1 MTSHVILKTES
12 KLTLRQA
19 AAVVAGVVLM
29 LLSGLVNGWSIF
41 VEPIEKELHLLRQ
54 DTSLIFTISLS
65 VSIGGQLLSG
75 FLSKRVKTRWVYFL
89 AAAFAVVGFV
99 GASKATGL
107 MQIYLYYGVFVGLT
121 IGMLYN
127 LVLTNVIAMFHSNIS
142 LISGIL
148 LMGFGM
154 GTLVLGSI
162 ATALINRFGWRT
174 TFAILAVVYAALL
187 AAASFVILPARKAA
201 SGAAVKAPG
210 VQPTAML
217 RARSFRYFFGWCIVI
232 SSCNLIVI
240 GHSSLISRD
249 IGASFVLASFLT
261 GMASMASGL
270 SRVVFGRFSDK
281 FGIGKLEGI
290 LTAGSA
296 AAALVILA
304 GYFLGNVPLLALGY
318 ILAGALNGGE
328 AVYICTF
335 VQQRYGMEHY
345 GINMAFTNIYM
356 IFGSVFGTA
365 LAGAVKTQTGSYLPA
380 FLLMLLYAA
389 LGTVCALLLKR
400 TEKGHKQSA
409 KQME

>member
-1 MTSHVILKTES
+1 MTSNAILKTEN
-12 KLTLRQA
+12 KLTLKQA
-19 AAVVAGVVLM
+19 AAVTAGVILM

-65 VSIGGQLLSG
+65 VSIGGQILSG
-75 FLSKRVKTRWVYFL
+75 FLSKRIKTRWVYFL
-89 AAAFAVVGFV
+89 AAVFAIVGFT
-99 GASKATGL
+99 GASNATGL
-107 MQIYLYYGVFVGLT
+107 MQIYIYYGVFVGLT

-127 LVLTNVIAMFHSNIS
+127 LVLTNVIAMFQRNIS

-162 ATALINRFGWRT
+162 ATALIKLFGWRS
-174 TFAILAVVYAALL
+174 TFAILAVVYSTLL
-187 AAASFVILPARKAA
+187 IAASFVITPARK
-201 SGAAVKAPG
+201 SAPDTKKVPS

-217 RARSFRYFFGWCIVI
+217 RKRSFHCFFGWCIVI

-261 GMASMASGL
+261 GMASMSSGI
-270 SRVVFGRFSDK
+270 SRVIFGHFSDK
-281 FGIGKLEGI
+281 FGISRLEAV
-290 LTAGSA
+290 LTAGAAISA
-296 AAALVILA
+296 LAIIA
-304 GYFLGNVPLLALGY
+304 GYVLNNVPLLALGY
-318 ILAGALNGGE
+318 LFAGALNGGE
-328 AVYICTF
+328 AVYICSF
-335 VQQRYGMEHY
+335 VQQRYGMENY

-365 LAGAVKTQTGSYLPA
+365 LAGAIKTQTGSYLPS
-380 FLLMLLYAA
+380 FLLMLLYAT
-389 LGTVCALLLKR
+389 LGAAFAFLLKR
-400 TEKGHKQSA
+400 TEKRTEKAYGKTT
-409 KQME
+409 